1 MTKKKKEKKTAISQE
16 KLAELIRKAGE
27 RDEYFNKSLMAHA
40 DLDNAR
46 KRLERERGEIVKFA
60 TEQILLEMIPAVENL
75 DRAVDSAAGAENNNS
90 ILKGLQMIQAQFHD
104 LLNVSGVKKIETK
117 GHLFNPLLHE
127 AVEIVESNNLP
138 ENTILEEL
146 QPGYTLNS
154 KVIKHAFVRV
164 SKKKEE
170 SKPETSNQ
178 KDENSKF

>member
-1 MTKKKKEKKTAISQE
+1 MAKRMSKKKKEEKTAVSQG
-16 KLAELIRKAGE
+16 ELVELVKKAAE

-60 TEQILLEMIPAVENL
+60 AEQILLKMIALVENL
-75 DRAVDSAAGAENNNS
+75 DRAVDSATNAKDTNS

-104 LLNVSGVKKIETK
+104 LLSVNGVRKIETK
-117 GHLFNPLLHE
+117 GQSFNPLFHE
-127 AVEIVESNNLP
+127 AVEVVESNDSP

-146 QPGYTLNS
+146 QPGYTLTG

-164 SKKKEE
+164 SRKKEKE
-170 SKPETSNQ
+170 EQ
-178 KDENSKF
+178 